1 MLTTNWE
8 YSRSN
13 RENLPLPVPTQLSE
27 KLKTFPQFFI
37 AFVECTLNLE
47 HIEKKNEPHSSSI
60 SEVID
65 SERRAYF
72 KCIKGLVSENPSV
85 VNVLNGEQCVYS
97 FSKCLLFYRD

>member
-47 HIEKKNEPHSSSI
+47 HIEKKMSLI
-60 SEVID
+60 AEVFLKLLTLKDVLI
-65 SERRAYF
+65 
-72 KCIKGLVSENPSV
+72 L
-85 VNVLNGEQCVYS
+85 NVLKV
-97 FSKCLLFYRD
+97 LFLKTLP

>member
-47 HIEKKNEPHSSSI
+47 HIEKKMSLI
-60 SEVID
+60 AQVFLKLLTLKDVLI
-65 SERRAYF
+65 
-72 KCIKGLVSENPSV
+72 L
-85 VNVLNGEQCVYS
+85 NVLKV
-97 FSKCLLFYRD
+97 LFPKTLP

>member
-37 AFVECTLNLE
+37 VFVECTLNLE
-47 HIEKKNEPHSSSI
+47 HIEKKNEPHS
-60 SEVID
+60 
-65 SERRAYF
+65 
-72 KCIKGLVSENPSV
+72 
-85 VNVLNGEQCVYS
+85 
-97 FSKCLLFYRD
+97 